1 MITFGSQPG
10 KCEVMPYQVLDQQG
24 IGCVEPDCFNR
35 LTRNR
40 RTPLRVV
47 DSRAGQLSNVMEEA
61 GQ

>member
-10 KCEVMPYQVLDQQG
+10 KGEVMPYQVLDQRG
-24 IGCVEPDCFNR
+24 IGCVEPDRFNR

-61 GQ
+61 AQ